1 MSATIELV
9 MIVKNSGE
17 VLRKTL
23 RAVKPYIQR
32 YTILDTGSTDR
43 TQELIREE
51 LHDVEGTLAE
61 EPFVDFSTSR
71 NRAFE
76 LASGQCDFY
85 LVLDDSYELF
95 GGDKLRKLLSASHA
109 DTLSLRIGQL
119 HHNVLESYYY
129 NVRLTRCK
137 TVSGK
142 AWRYVGKVHEHIP
155 DPNTQFISDDGIFIN
170 DMADNDHAV
179 RSRLRFRRD
188 IPLLLDDL
196 SAEPENPRTLMYL
209 CKTYIL
215 VKEFDK
221 ALEYFSKMKKLGQV
235 IHPEYQFFAEYEEA
249 CLLFGEIEHDVEKF
263 KKRLMELTKRFI
275 KRVEPFYKLSTF
287 MYEAGDLSNMS
298 KLLGKL
304 IKFPKPDLYLT
315 TQETLI
321 YDYYIPYL
329 FIDVN
334 LKLGNIPPAI
344 EVLRRML
351 DQYPYDQPLLN
362 MKYAVM
368 DKSGIQ
374 VTSLATKG
382 KVMAIHT
389 GAIGWCWDPRTNT
402 KISGSEVMAINM
414 AKEFQSLGF
423 RTFIF
428 GSFLDEETKVDYQ
441 GIYDG
446 IQYIDYTFFPEFSM
460 KYVIDYLIVS
470 RFLSNLVYYDNIL
483 NVYLWVHDVLP
494 QVEKNSPLFQTH
506 PLKFRGLITLS
517 DWHAE
522 YVTKRVGV
530 PRSLVHI
537 SRNAIYTER
546 FLPEKPVEKQPFRFI
561 YMSDAFRGLGY
572 LLNMIGQVKERYP
585 QTELYIYTRTEH
597 VTDAWKHQIDGM
609 PYVHLHARLPQEQI
623 SQELLK
629 SDVWLYPTDFEET
642 YCISALEA
650 MAAGCLVATTRLAG
664 LITTVGDRGITVE
677 PPIAEEATQS
687 ALLTKLF
694 FVLDRPE
701 VKRRYVDKAREWAL
715 KQTYGNLAREWV
727 KMFKA

>member
-1 MSATIELV
+1 MTSTLELV

-23 RAVKPYIQR
+23 RSVKQHIAR
-32 YTILDTGSTDR
+32 YTILDTGSTDQTR
-43 TQELIREE
+43 EIIREE
-51 LHDVEGTLAE
+51 LNGVDGTLAE

-76 LASGQCDFY
+76 LASGTCDFY
-85 LVLDDSYELF
+85 LVLDDSYELV
-95 GGDKLRKLLSASHA
+95 GGGKLRKLLSTTNAE
-109 DTLSLRIGQL
+109 TLSLRIGEL

-129 NVRLTRCK
+129 NVRLTRCR
-137 TVSGK
+137 TQSGK
-142 AWRYVGKVHEHIP
+142 VWRYVGKVHEHIP
-155 DPNTQFISDDGIFIN
+155 DPNTEFVSDDSIFIN
-170 DMADNDHAV
+170 DIADNDQTV

-188 IPLLLDDL
+188 IPLLLEDL
-196 SAEPENPRTLMYL
+196 AAEPNNPRTLMYL

-215 VKEFDK
+215 VKEFET
-221 ALEYFSKMKKLGQV
+221 ALEYFAKMKALGES

-249 CLLFGEIEHDVEKF
+249 CLLFGELDHDVEKF
-263 KKRLMELTKRFI
+263 KKRLMELTKRFT

-287 MYEAGDLSNMS
+287 MYEAGDLSRMN
-298 KLLGKL
+298 KLLDKL
-304 IKFPKPDLYLT
+304 IRFPKPDLYLT

-329 FIDVN
+329 FVDVN
-334 LKLGNIPPAI
+334 LKLGNFPPAI
-344 EVLRRML
+344 EVLRKML

-362 MKYAVM
+362 IKYAVM
-368 DKSGIQ
+368 DKSSIP

-382 KVMAIHT
+382 KVLAIHT
-389 GAIGWCWDPRTNT
+389 GAIGWCWDPRANT

-414 AKEFQSLGF
+414 AKEFHSLGF

-428 GSFLDEETKVDYQ
+428 GSFLDEENGVDHQ

-446 IQYIDYTFFPEFSM
+446 IQYIDYTHFPEFSM
-460 KYVIDYLIVS
+460 KYIIDYLIVS
-470 RFLSNLVYYDNIL
+470 RFLSNLVYYDNIM

-494 QVEKNSPLFQTH
+494 KVEKNSPLFQTH

-517 DWHAE
+517 EWQAN
-522 YVTKRVGV
+522 YVTQRVGV
-530 PRSLVHI
+530 PRSMVHI
-537 SRNAIYTER
+537 SRNAIHAER
-546 FLPEKPVEKQPFRFI
+546 FLPSPEVEKQPFRFI

-572 LLNMIGQVKERYP
+572 LLNMIDRVHERYP
-585 QTELYIYTRTEH
+585 QTELCIYTRTEH
-597 VTDAWKHQIDGM
+597 VSDVWKQQIDGM
-609 PYVHLHARLPQEQI
+609 PYVHLHPRLKQEEI
-623 SQELLK
+623 SRELLK

-664 LITTVGDRGITVE
+664 LITTVGDRGITVD
-677 PPIAEEATQS
+677 PPISDESTQS
-687 ALLTKLF
+687 ALLSKLF

-701 VKRRYVDKAREWAL
+701 VKKRYTDKAREWAL
-715 KQTYGNLAREWV
+715 KQTYTNLAKEWV
-727 KMFKA
+727 TMFKS